1 MTIEKDFIGIYE
13 NIMNDD
19 ECNFI
24 INKINN
30 YIENQPII
38 INDGT
43 TQYQNKGLDRK
54 DFSIFAHEYSKE
66 ISQLINSKIIPCIQK
81 YHDTFFV
88 ANSVKGRLVQIK
100 LQKTPPKGG
109 YHLWHCEAS
118 SKETSYRYLV
128 WTLYLNDIP
137 ENEGETEF
145 LWQGIRIKPKRG
157 LFCLF
162 PASFT
167 HTHRGNPVYSC
178 DKYIATGW
186 VEFNE

>member
-1 MTIEKDFIGIYE
+1 M
-13 NIMNDD
+13 
-19 ECNFI
+19 
-24 INKINN
+24 
-30 YIENQPII
+30 
-38 INDGT
+38 
-43 TQYQNKGLDRK
+43 
-54 DFSIFAHEYSKE
+54 
-66 ISQLINSKIIPCIQK
+66 
-81 YHDTFFV
+81 
-88 ANSVKGRLVQIK
+88 
-100 LQKTPPKGG
+100 QKTPPKGG